1 MGRRR
6 HRRRRSKG
14 VERSK
19 AEAAEAAD
27 GPEARR
33 RWRGGGVGLAAC
45 TFGSRA
51 YRPCRHFLRHFD
63 ITHTLHGDKL
73 SHFAMRRAA
82 RANSLCFLVKR
93 LSICVTYSCPP
104 GTPFASLSARSHDDA
119 RAEKTRRTYDF
130 RLAS

>member
-1 MGRRR
+1 MT
-6 HRRRRSKG
+6 
-14 VERSK
+14 E

-51 YRPCRHFLRHFD
+51 YRPCRLFRRHHTRTALTKFRIAMLRSGGASKFV
-63 ITHTLHGDKL
+63 I
-73 SHFAMRRAA
+73 
-82 RANSLCFLVKR
+82 CFLVKR